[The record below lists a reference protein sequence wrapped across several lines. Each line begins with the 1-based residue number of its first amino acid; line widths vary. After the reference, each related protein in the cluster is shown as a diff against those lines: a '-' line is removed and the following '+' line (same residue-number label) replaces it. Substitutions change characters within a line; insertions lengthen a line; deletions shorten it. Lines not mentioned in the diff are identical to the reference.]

1 MNNLVTYRTFLN
13 KEEAS
18 ELIDAL
24 TKNNIPNALEDN
36 KASYDPT
43 FVNMDENDRY
53 FLKIAKEHFLTADKI
68 QLELANKIIDSIG
81 PDHYLYE
88 FTDDELFEVVNKK
101 DEWSKIDY
109 LLAQKILKER
119 GNELSQ
125 DTLAKIEMKR
135 SNELAKTGPLPLTL
149 LIIGYIFA
157 CLGGLFGIL
166 IGWHLATYKKSL
178 PNGERVFG
186 YSPNVRDHGTIIM
199 IIGGS
204 ILLLAILVQLF

>member
-53 FLKIAKEHFLTADKI
+53 FLKIAKEHFPTADKI

-135 SNELAKTGPLPLTL
+135 SNELAKTEPLPLTS